1 MKKKRFIICIFKIKN
16 VSLRGLIFINSIFMN
31 KVIVSV
37 LLVILSAVSAYSQVQ
52 DRQQNGQSSQTAGIG
67 SALSG
72 LTAVSENFVYDES
85 KMVAIPNT
93 NIRIQPPEYFQ
104 YSDSLP
110 GFLHVGTM
118 SSIQVE
124 EVVGTSYLL
133 ISRAMD
139 SAYFATQGMTLIS
152 VEPVVMHDGS
162 DGLLF
167 TTEMKLKGFVFERL
181 VLMSGDYHFTMW
193 INAGYIKLM
202 SNKLKP
208 IILQSMLT
216 SKIYD

>member
-1 MKKKRFIICIFKIKN
+1 
-16 VSLRGLIFINSIFMN
+16 MN

-37 LLVILSAVSAYSQVQ
+37 LLFVMTALGAFSQEQ
-52 DRQQNGQSSQTAGIG
+52 EPQQNSQSSQTAGMG
-67 SALSG
+67 SALSS
-72 LTAVSENFVYDES
+72 LTAVSEGFVYDES

-93 NIRIQPPEYFQ
+93 NIRIQPPDYFK
-104 YSDSLP
+104 YSDSVP

-139 SAYFATQGMTLIS
+139 SAYFASQGMRLIS

-167 TTEMKLKGFVFERL
+167 TAEMKLKGFVFERL
-181 VLMSGDYHFTMW
+181 ILMSGDYHFTMW

>member
-1 MKKKRFIICIFKIKN
+1 MKFY
-16 VSLRGLIFINSIFMN
+16 MN

-37 LLVILSAVSAYSQVQ
+37 LLIVMTAVSVFSQELGQQQ
-52 DRQQNGQSSQTAGIG
+52 DSQSSQAVGMG
-67 SALSG
+67 SVING
-72 LTAVSENFVYDES
+72 LTMVSDNFVYDES
-85 KMVAIPNT
+85 KMVAIPST

-118 SSIQVE
+118 SSIQVQ

-133 ISRAMD
+133 ISMAMD
-139 SAYFATQGMTLIS
+139 SAYFASQGMTLIS
-152 VEPVVMHDGS
+152 SEPVVMHDGS
-162 DGLLF
+162 EGVLF
-167 TTEMKLKGFVFERL
+167 TAEMKLKGFVFERL
-181 VLMSGDYHFTMW
+181 ILMSGDYHFTIW

-202 SNKLKP
+202 RDKLRP

-216 SKIYD
+216 SKIYE

>member
-1 MKKKRFIICIFKIKN
+1 MKF
-16 VSLRGLIFINSIFMN
+16 FMN

-37 LLVILSAVSAYSQVQ
+37 LLIVMTAVSAFSQELGQQQ
-52 DRQQNGQSSQTAGIG
+52 DSQSSQAVGMSSVIN
-67 SALSG
+67 G
-72 LTAVSENFVYDES
+72 LTMVSDNFVYDES
-85 KMVAIPNT
+85 KMVAIPST

-118 SSIQVE
+118 SSIQVQ

-133 ISRAMD
+133 ISMAMD
-139 SAYFATQGMTLIS
+139 SAYFASQGMTLIS
-152 VEPVVMHDGS
+152 SEPVVMHDGS
-162 DGLLF
+162 EGVLF
-167 TTEMKLKGFVFERL
+167 TAEMKLKGFVFERL
-181 VLMSGDYHFTMW
+181 ILMSGDYHFTIW

-202 SNKLKP
+202 RDKLRP

-216 SKIYD
+216 SKIYE

>member
-1 MKKKRFIICIFKIKN
+1 
-16 VSLRGLIFINSIFMN
+16 MN

-37 LLVILSAVSAYSQVQ
+37 LLIVMTAVSAFSQELGQQQ
-52 DRQQNGQSSQTAGIG
+52 DSQSSQAVGMSSVIN
-67 SALSG
+67 G
-72 LTAVSENFVYDES
+72 LTMVSDNFVYDES
-85 KMVAIPNT
+85 KMVAIPST

-118 SSIQVE
+118 SSIQVQ

-133 ISRAMD
+133 ISMAMD
-139 SAYFATQGMTLIS
+139 SAYFASQGMTLIS
-152 VEPVVMHDGS
+152 SEPVVMHDGS
-162 DGLLF
+162 DGVLF
-167 TTEMKLKGFVFERL
+167 TAEMKLKGFVFERL
-181 VLMSGDYHFTMW
+181 ILMSGDYHFTIW

-202 SNKLKP
+202 RDKLRP

-216 SKIYD
+216 SKIYE

>member
-1 MKKKRFIICIFKIKN
+1 
-16 VSLRGLIFINSIFMN
+16 MN

-37 LLVILSAVSAYSQVQ
+37 LLIVMTVVSAFSQELGQQQ
-52 DRQQNGQSSQTAGIG
+52 DSQSSQVVGMG
-67 SALSG
+67 SVING
-72 LTAVSENFVYDES
+72 LTMVSDNFVYDES
-85 KMVAIPNT
+85 KMVAIPST

-118 SSIQVE
+118 SSIQVQ

-133 ISRAMD
+133 ISMAMD
-139 SAYFATQGMTLIS
+139 SAYFASQGMTLIS
-152 VEPVVMHDGS
+152 SEPVVMHDGS
-162 DGLLF
+162 EGVLF
-167 TTEMKLKGFVFERL
+167 TAEMKLKGFVFERL
-181 VLMSGDYHFTMW
+181 ILMSGDYHFTIW

-202 SNKLKP
+202 RDKLRP

-216 SKIYD
+216 SKIYE

>member
-1 MKKKRFIICIFKIKN
+1 
-16 VSLRGLIFINSIFMN
+16 MN

-37 LLVILSAVSAYSQVQ
+37 LLMVMTAVSAFSQELGQQQ
-52 DRQQNGQSSQTAGIG
+52 DSQSSQAVGMSSVIN
-67 SALSG
+67 G
-72 LTAVSENFVYDES
+72 LTMVSDNFVYDES
-85 KMVAIPNT
+85 KMVAIPST

-118 SSIQVE
+118 SSIQVQ

-133 ISRAMD
+133 ISMAMD
-139 SAYFATQGMTLIS
+139 SAYFASQGMTLIS
-152 VEPVVMHDGS
+152 SEPVVMHDGS
-162 DGLLF
+162 EGVLF
-167 TTEMKLKGFVFERL
+167 TAEMKLKGFVFERL
-181 VLMSGDYHFTMW
+181 MLMSGDYHFTIW

-202 SNKLKP
+202 RDKLRP

-216 SKIYD
+216 SKIYE

>member
-1 MKKKRFIICIFKIKN
+1 
-16 VSLRGLIFINSIFMN
+16 MN

-37 LLVILSAVSAYSQVQ
+37 LLIVMTVVSAFSQELGQQQ
-52 DRQQNGQSSQTAGIG
+52 DSQSSQTAGMG
-67 SALSG
+67 SALSS
-72 LTAVSENFVYDES
+72 LSAVSEGFVYDES

-93 NIRIQPPEYFQ
+93 NIRIQPPEYFK
-104 YSDSLP
+104 YSDSVP

-139 SAYFATQGMTLIS
+139 SAYFASQGMRLIS

-167 TTEMKLKGFVFERL
+167 TAEMKLKGFVFERL
-181 VLMSGDYHFTMW
+181 ILMSGDYHFTMW

>member
-1 MKKKRFIICIFKIKN
+1 
-16 VSLRGLIFINSIFMN
+16 MN

-72 LTAVSENFVYDES
+72 LTAVGENFVYDES

-167 TTEMKLKGFVFERL
+167 TAEMKLNGFAFERL

>member
-1 MKKKRFIICIFKIKN
+1 M
-16 VSLRGLIFINSIFMN
+16 
-31 KVIVSV
+31 
-37 LLVILSAVSAYSQVQ
+37 LLFVMTALGAFSQEQ
-52 DRQQNGQSSQTAGIG
+52 EPQQNSQSSQTAGMG
-67 SALSG
+67 SALSS
-72 LTAVSENFVYDES
+72 LTAVSEGFVYDES

-93 NIRIQPPEYFQ
+93 NIRIQPPEYFK
-104 YSDSLP
+104 YSDSVP

-139 SAYFATQGMTLIS
+139 SAYFASQGMRLIS

-167 TTEMKLKGFVFERL
+167 TAEMKLKGFVFERL
-181 VLMSGDYHFTMW
+181 ILMSGDYHFTMW

>member
-1 MKKKRFIICIFKIKN
+1 
-16 VSLRGLIFINSIFMN
+16 MN

-37 LLVILSAVSAYSQVQ
+37 LLIVMTAVSAFSQELEQQQ
-52 DRQQNGQSSQTAGIG
+52 DSQSSQAVGMG
-67 SALSG
+67 SVING
-72 LTAVSENFVYDES
+72 LTTVSDNFVYDES

-104 YSDSLP
+104 YSDSIP
-110 GFLHVGTM
+110 GFVHVGTM

-167 TTEMKLKGFVFERL
+167 TAEMKLKGFVFERL

-216 SKIYD
+216 SKIYE

>member
-1 MKKKRFIICIFKIKN
+1 
-16 VSLRGLIFINSIFMN
+16 MN

-37 LLVILSAVSAYSQVQ
+37 LLIVMTAVSAFSQELEQ
-52 DRQQNGQSSQTAGIG
+52 QQNSQSSQAVGMG
-67 SALSG
+67 SVING
-72 LTAVSENFVYDES
+72 LTTVSDNFVYDES

-104 YSDSLP
+104 YSDSIP
-110 GFLHVGTM
+110 GFVHVGTM

-124 EVVGTSYLL
+124 EVVGTSFLL

-167 TTEMKLKGFVFERL
+167 TAEMKLKGFVFERL

-216 SKIYD
+216 SKIYE

>member
-1 MKKKRFIICIFKIKN
+1 MKF
-16 VSLRGLIFINSIFMN
+16 FMN

-37 LLVILSAVSAYSQVQ
+37 LLIVMTVVSAFSQELGQQQ
-52 DRQQNGQSSQTAGIG
+52 DSQSSQAVGMG
-67 SALSG
+67 SVING
-72 LTAVSENFVYDES
+72 LTMVSDNFVYDES
-85 KMVAIPNT
+85 KMVAIPST

-118 SSIQVE
+118 SSIQVQ

-133 ISRAMD
+133 ISMAMD
-139 SAYFATQGMTLIS
+139 SAYFASQGMTLIS
-152 VEPVVMHDGS
+152 SEPVVMHDGS
-162 DGLLF
+162 EGVLF
-167 TTEMKLKGFVFERL
+167 TAEMKLKGFVFERL
-181 VLMSGDYHFTMW
+181 ILMSGDYHFTIW

-202 SNKLKP
+202 RDKLRP

-216 SKIYD
+216 SKIYE

>member
-1 MKKKRFIICIFKIKN
+1 
-16 VSLRGLIFINSIFMN
+16 MN

-37 LLVILSAVSAYSQVQ
+37 LLFVMTALGAFSQEQ
-52 DRQQNGQSSQTAGIG
+52 EPQQNSQSSQTAGMG
-67 SALSG
+67 SALSS
-72 LTAVSENFVYDES
+72 LTAVSEGFVYDES

-93 NIRIQPPEYFQ
+93 NIRIQPPEYFK
-104 YSDSLP
+104 YSDSVP

-139 SAYFATQGMTLIS
+139 SAYFASQGMRLIS

-167 TTEMKLKGFVFERL
+167 TAEMKLKGFVFERL
-181 VLMSGDYHFTMW
+181 ILMSGDYHFTMW

>member
-1 MKKKRFIICIFKIKN
+1 
-16 VSLRGLIFINSIFMN
+16 MN

-37 LLVILSAVSAYSQVQ
+37 LLIVMTAVSVFSQELGQQQ
-52 DRQQNGQSSQTAGIG
+52 DSQSSQAVGMG
-67 SALSG
+67 SVING
-72 LTAVSENFVYDES
+72 LTMVSDNFVYDES
-85 KMVAIPNT
+85 KMVAIPST

-118 SSIQVE
+118 SSIQVQ

-133 ISRAMD
+133 ISMAMD
-139 SAYFATQGMTLIS
+139 SAYFASQGMTLIS
-152 VEPVVMHDGS
+152 SEPVVMHDGS
-162 DGLLF
+162 EGVLF
-167 TTEMKLKGFVFERL
+167 TAEMKLKGFVFERL
-181 VLMSGDYHFTMW
+181 ILMSGDYHFTIW

-202 SNKLKP
+202 RDKLRP

-216 SKIYD
+216 SKIYE

>member
-1 MKKKRFIICIFKIKN
+1 MKF
-16 VSLRGLIFINSIFMN
+16 FMN

-37 LLVILSAVSAYSQVQ
+37 LLIVMTAASAFSQELGQQQ
-52 DRQQNGQSSQTAGIG
+52 DSQSSQAVGMSSVIN
-67 SALSG
+67 G
-72 LTAVSENFVYDES
+72 LTMVSDNFVYDES
-85 KMVAIPNT
+85 KMVAIPST

-118 SSIQVE
+118 SSIQVQ

-133 ISRAMD
+133 ISMAMD
-139 SAYFATQGMTLIS
+139 SAYFASQGMTLIS
-152 VEPVVMHDGS
+152 SEPVVMHDGS
-162 DGLLF
+162 EGVLF
-167 TTEMKLKGFVFERL
+167 TAEMKLKGFVFERL
-181 VLMSGDYHFTMW
+181 ILMSGDYHFTIW

-202 SNKLKP
+202 RDKLRP

-216 SKIYD
+216 SKIYE

>member
-1 MKKKRFIICIFKIKN
+1 
-16 VSLRGLIFINSIFMN
+16 MN

-37 LLVILSAVSAYSQVQ
+37 LLIVMTAVSAFSQELEQQQ
-52 DRQQNGQSSQTAGIG
+52 DSQSSQAVGMG
-67 SALSG
+67 SVING
-72 LTAVSENFVYDES
+72 LTTVSDNFVYDES

-104 YSDSLP
+104 YSDSIP
-110 GFLHVGTM
+110 GFVHVGTM
-118 SSIQVE
+118 SCIQVE

-167 TTEMKLKGFVFERL
+167 TAEMKLKGFVFERL

-193 INAGYIKLM
+193 INAGYIKLL

-208 IILQSMLT
+208 VILQSMLT
-216 SKIYD
+216 SKIYE

>member
-1 MKKKRFIICIFKIKN
+1 
-16 VSLRGLIFINSIFMN
+16 MN

-37 LLVILSAVSAYSQVQ
+37 LLVVLSVVSAYSQEQ
-52 DRQQNGQSSQTAGIG
+52 EQQQNGQSSQTTSLG
-67 SALSG
+67 SAING
-72 LTAVSENFVYDES
+72 LTAIDESFVYDES

-93 NIRIQPPEYFQ
+93 NIKIQPPEYFM
-104 YSDSLP
+104 YSDSVP
-110 GFLHVGTM
+110 GFLHLGTM

-133 ISRAMD
+133 ISMAMD

-167 TTEMKLKGFVFERL
+167 TAEMKLKGFVFERL
-181 VLMSGDYHFTMW
+181 ILMSGDYHYTIW
-193 INAGYIKLM
+193 INAGYIKLLKD
-202 SNKLKP
+202 KLKP
-208 IILQSMLT
+208 VILQSMLT

>member
-1 MKKKRFIICIFKIKN
+1 MKF
-16 VSLRGLIFINSIFMN
+16 FMN

-37 LLVILSAVSAYSQVQ
+37 LLIVMTAVSAFSQELGQQQ
-52 DRQQNGQSSQTAGIG
+52 DSRSSQAVGMSSVIN
-67 SALSG
+67 G
-72 LTAVSENFVYDES
+72 LTMVSDNFVYDES
-85 KMVAIPNT
+85 KMVAIPST

-118 SSIQVE
+118 SSIQVQ

-133 ISRAMD
+133 ISMAMD
-139 SAYFATQGMTLIS
+139 SAYFASQGMTLIS
-152 VEPVVMHDGS
+152 SEPVVMHDGS
-162 DGLLF
+162 EGVLF
-167 TTEMKLKGFVFERL
+167 TAEMKLKGFVFERL
-181 VLMSGDYHFTMW
+181 ILMSGDYHFTIW

-202 SNKLKP
+202 RDKLRP

-216 SKIYD
+216 SKIYE

>member
-1 MKKKRFIICIFKIKN
+1 
-16 VSLRGLIFINSIFMN
+16 MN

-52 DRQQNGQSSQTAGIG
+52 EQQQNGQSSQTAGMG

-72 LTAVSENFVYDES
+72 LTAVGENFVYDES

-93 NIRIQPPEYFQ
+93 NIRIQPPEYFK

-139 SAYFATQGMTLIS
+139 STYFATQGMTLIS

-167 TTEMKLKGFVFERL
+167 TAEMKLKGFVFERL
-181 VLMSGDYHFTMW
+181 ILMSGDYHFTMW
-193 INAGYIKLM
+193 INAGYLKLM

-208 IILQSMLT
+208 IVLQSMLT

>member
-1 MKKKRFIICIFKIKN
+1 MKF
-16 VSLRGLIFINSIFMN
+16 FMN

-37 LLVILSAVSAYSQVQ
+37 LLIVMTAVSAFSQELGQQQ
-52 DRQQNGQSSQTAGIG
+52 DSQSSQAVGMSSVIN
-67 SALSG
+67 G
-72 LTAVSENFVYDES
+72 LTMVSDNFVYDES
-85 KMVAIPNT
+85 KMVAIPST

-118 SSIQVE
+118 SSIQVQ

-133 ISRAMD
+133 ISMAMD
-139 SAYFATQGMTLIS
+139 SAYFASQGMTLIS
-152 VEPVVMHDGS
+152 SEPVVMHDGS
-162 DGLLF
+162 EGVLF
-167 TTEMKLKGFVFERL
+167 TAEMKLKGFVFERL
-181 VLMSGDYHFTMW
+181 VLMSGDYHFTIW

-202 SNKLKP
+202 RDKLRP

-216 SKIYD
+216 SKIYE

>member
-1 MKKKRFIICIFKIKN
+1 MKF
-16 VSLRGLIFINSIFMN
+16 FMN

-37 LLVILSAVSAYSQVQ
+37 LLIVMTAVSAFSQELGQQQ
-52 DRQQNGQSSQTAGIG
+52 DSQSPQAVGMG
-67 SALSG
+67 SVING
-72 LTAVSENFVYDES
+72 LTMVSDNFVYDES
-85 KMVAIPNT
+85 KMVAIPST

-118 SSIQVE
+118 SSIQVQ

-133 ISRAMD
+133 ISMAMD
-139 SAYFATQGMTLIS
+139 SAYFASQGMTLIS
-152 VEPVVMHDGS
+152 SEPVVMHDGS
-162 DGLLF
+162 EGVLF
-167 TTEMKLKGFVFERL
+167 TAEMKLKGFVLERL
-181 VLMSGDYHFTMW
+181 ILMSGDYHFTIW

-202 SNKLKP
+202 RDKLRP

-216 SKIYD
+216 SKIYE

>member
-1 MKKKRFIICIFKIKN
+1 
-16 VSLRGLIFINSIFMN
+16 MN

-37 LLVILSAVSAYSQVQ
+37 LLIVLSAVSAYSQVQ
-52 DRQQNGQSSQTAGIG
+52 DQQQNVQSSQTAGMG
-67 SALSG
+67 AALSG
-72 LTAVSENFVYDES
+72 LTAVGENFVYDES
-85 KMVAIPNT
+85 KMVAILNT

-118 SSIQVE
+118 SSIQVK

-167 TTEMKLKGFVFERL
+167 TAEMKLKGFVFERL
-181 VLMSGDYHFTMW
+181 ILMSGDYHFTMW

>member
-1 MKKKRFIICIFKIKN
+1 
-16 VSLRGLIFINSIFMN
+16 MN

-37 LLVILSAVSAYSQVQ
+37 LLIVMTAVSAFSQELGQQQ
-52 DRQQNGQSSQTAGIG
+52 DSQSSQAVGMG
-67 SALSG
+67 SVVNG
-72 LTAVSENFVYDES
+72 LTMVSDNFVYDES
-85 KMVAIPNT
+85 KMVAIPST

-118 SSIQVE
+118 SSIQVQ

-133 ISRAMD
+133 ISMAMD
-139 SAYFATQGMTLIS
+139 SAYFASQGMTLIS
-152 VEPVVMHDGS
+152 SEPVVMHDGS
-162 DGLLF
+162 EGVLF
-167 TTEMKLKGFVFERL
+167 TAEMKLKGFVFERL
-181 VLMSGDYHFTMW
+181 ILMSGDYHFTIW

-202 SNKLKP
+202 RDKLRP

-216 SKIYD
+216 SKIYE

>member
-1 MKKKRFIICIFKIKN
+1 MKF
-16 VSLRGLIFINSIFMN
+16 FMN

-37 LLVILSAVSAYSQVQ
+37 LLMVMTAVSAFSQELGQQQ
-52 DRQQNGQSSQTAGIG
+52 DSQSSQAVGMSSVIN
-67 SALSG
+67 G
-72 LTAVSENFVYDES
+72 LTMVSDNFVYDES
-85 KMVAIPNT
+85 KMVAIPST

-118 SSIQVE
+118 SSIQVQ

-133 ISRAMD
+133 ISMAMD
-139 SAYFATQGMTLIS
+139 SAYFASQGMRLIS

-167 TTEMKLKGFVFERL
+167 TAEMKLKGFVFERL
-181 VLMSGDYHFTMW
+181 ILMSGDYHFTMW

-202 SNKLKP
+202 RDKLRP

-216 SKIYD
+216 SKIYE

>member
-1 MKKKRFIICIFKIKN
+1 
-16 VSLRGLIFINSIFMN
+16 MN

-37 LLVILSAVSAYSQVQ
+37 LLMVMTAVSAFSQELGQQQ
-52 DRQQNGQSSQTAGIG
+52 DSQSSQAVGMSSVIN
-67 SALSG
+67 G
-72 LTAVSENFVYDES
+72 LTMVSDNFVYDES
-85 KMVAIPNT
+85 KMVAIPST

-118 SSIQVE
+118 SSIQVQ

-133 ISRAMD
+133 ISMAMD
-139 SAYFATQGMTLIS
+139 SAYFASQGMTLIS
-152 VEPVVMHDGS
+152 SEPVVMHDGS
-162 DGLLF
+162 EGVLF
-167 TTEMKLKGFVFERL
+167 TAEMKLKGFVFERL
-181 VLMSGDYHFTMW
+181 ILMSGDYHFTIW

-202 SNKLKP
+202 RDKLRP

-216 SKIYD
+216 SKIYE